1 MHRYLLGLF
10 FVQIATVVFLV
21 LSLDAIDQLGWLY
34 VLLPSVL
41 LAIATACW
49 FSALAKQEAQG
60 EIAAI
65 KEQHARERESLQV
78 DAERAKTELVRE
90 TQQEIAR
97 QVHRAHTRANF
108 KVGATFAGT
117 AGIGALLLFTQFM
130 TLGLLTIATAGGALG
145 GYLWRATR
153 EVRRERRERL
163 LPMQIPAAE
172 IVRKVSDARAH
183 AP

>member
-10 FVQIATVVFLV
+10 FVQIATITFLV
-21 LSLDAIDQLGWLY
+21 LGLDSLDQLGWLY
-34 VLLPSVL
+34 VLLPSAL
-41 LAIATACW
+41 LAIATAFW
-49 FSALAKQEAQG
+49 FSALGKQDAQR
-60 EIAAI
+60 EIAAV

-78 DAERAKTELVRE
+78 DAERAKTDLVRK

-97 QVHRAHTRANF
+97 QVHRAHNQANF

-130 TLGLLTIATAGGALG
+130 TLGLLTIAVAGGALG

-153 EVRRERRERL
+153 ELRHERRDRV

-172 IVRKVSDARAH
+172 IVRKVSDASVRAQ
-183 AP
+183 